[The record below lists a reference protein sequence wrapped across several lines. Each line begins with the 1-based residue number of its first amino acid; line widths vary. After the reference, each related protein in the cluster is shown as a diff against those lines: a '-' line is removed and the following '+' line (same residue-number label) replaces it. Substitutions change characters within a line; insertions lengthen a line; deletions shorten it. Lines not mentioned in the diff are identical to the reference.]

1 MIVYGVGT
9 LRTLRVH
16 WTLKELNLSYKTE
29 PIQSRSRQ
37 TQTSN
42 YAALHP
48 GRKVPYLQD
57 GNLGISESAAIC
69 IYLAERYG
77 NGFLMPT
84 DSKFEQRA
92 KVFQACFYA
101 MTELDAH
108 TLYII
113 AKHGGSL
120 SSYYKQSQEAVE
132 VAVAGFNKQI
142 YVADKLISNQY
153 RHILEREF
161 TVADIILVTCIIS
174 AVRLAQ
180 QFELEI
186 PDKLIK
192 YARNI
197 QSREAFQIATVENNR

>member
-16 WTLKELNLSYKTE
+16 WTLKELNLSYTTE
-29 PIQSRSRQ
+29 AIQSRSRQ

-42 YAALHP
+42 YTALHP
-48 GRKVPYLQD
+48 GQKVPYLQD

-77 NGFLMPT
+77 DGSLMPAV
-84 DSKFEQRA
+84 SKFEQRA
-92 KVFQACFYA
+92 RVFQACFYA

-120 SSYYKQSQEAVE
+120 SSYYKQSKEAIE
-132 VAVAGFNKQI
+132 VAIAGFNKQI
-142 YVADKLISNQY
+142 CVADKLISNQNQY
-153 RHILEREF
+153 ILDQEF
-161 TVADIILVTCIIS
+161 TVADIILVTCLIS
-174 AVRLAQ
+174 AVRLAR
-180 QFELEI
+180 QFELVI
-186 PDKLIK
+186 PNKLIK
-192 YARNI
+192 YAKNI
-197 QSREAFQIATVENNR
+197 QKREAFKLAIVENNR